1 MIFRKILL
9 ILSLQFSLFAN
20 SVYNL
25 NLLDFQAKV
34 FPKIIISD
42 NNFENK
48 LVKNKIILSILY
60 EDIDYDIAEILKDK
74 IEKNYSSLKDYTF
87 EVEILKYNEF
97 DVKNLS
103 TAYLFLLGKKEKLLE
118 ISKILENNNRL
129 SFAYDD
135 SYLKFGLIFG
145 LTISSKIDIFLNI
158 EALKNSKIELQNSIF
173 SVIKIK

>member
-1 MIFRKILL
+1 MIFRKIIL
-9 ILSLQFSLFAN
+9 IRLPFSLFAN

-25 NLLDFQAKV
+25 NLLNFQAKV

-42 NNFENK
+42 NNFEGK
-48 LVKNKIILSILY
+48 LVNNKVVLSILY
-60 EDIDYDIAEILKDK
+60 EDIDYTIAETLKDK
-74 IEKNYSSLKDYTF
+74 IQKNYSSLKDYTF
-87 EVEILKYNEF
+87 EIEILEYNEF
-97 DVKNLS
+97 NIKNLS
-103 TAYLFLLGKKEKLLE
+103 TAYLFLLGKKEKISE
-118 ISKILENNNRL
+118 ISKILEDNNRL

-173 SVIKIK
+173 SVVKIR